1 MTPEKLRA
9 LMDEN
14 DLNAKK
20 TAGLIHVSASAV
32 YMWLRNERR
41 ISKPMWELLQLR
53 VQQARASR
61 NQGSMLLT
69 AGGWSV
75 KP

>member
-20 TAGLIHVSASAV
+20 TAGLIHVSASAI
-32 YMWLRNERR
+32 YMWLRKERT
-41 ISKPMWELLQLR
+41 ISRPMWELLLLR
-53 VQQARASR
+53 VQHARAMR
-61 NQGSMLLT
+61 NQGIMMLT
-69 AGGWSV
+69 SGGWSV
-75 KP
+75 RP